1 MRKEVSV
8 RSPQAADDKSTQLYL
23 TRRIA
28 YPIRQQASTLS
39 GLPRKFGDSR
49 HAVRRRAGSFA
60 LPDNIAGQSALV
72 LDMVKFYFRDGAQWA
87 QGIGSEIRNTPLL
100 AGSRAGSCGGSSA
113 TAETTPLNIWS
124 ARLT

>member
-1 MRKEVSV
+1 MGKMWNPWKSPIGVQCAEGRSV
-8 RSPQAADDKSTQLYL
+8 RSLQAADDKSTQLYL

-60 LPDNIAGQSALV
+60 V
-72 LDMVKFYFRDGAQWA
+72 
-87 QGIGSEIRNTPLL
+87 
-100 AGSRAGSCGGSSA
+100 
-113 TAETTPLNIWS
+113 
-124 ARLT
+124 AR